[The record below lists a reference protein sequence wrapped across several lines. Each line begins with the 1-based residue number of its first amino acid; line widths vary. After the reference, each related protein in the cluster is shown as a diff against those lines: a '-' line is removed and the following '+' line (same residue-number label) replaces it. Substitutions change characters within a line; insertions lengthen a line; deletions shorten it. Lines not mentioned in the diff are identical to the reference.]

1 MNSRLLPLIAQAD
14 QAERLSHSVARLIW
28 DTSFDDRQQ
37 AHRLQQELSRWS
49 NTALNEILEQAFQQH
64 CPAGQTWRIDKLE
77 LDLGEIAFD
86 DLSTELPK
94 RLRACLSEQLR
105 RLLLNADR
113 QTQNP
118 GLAELKNGLH
128 SASQI
133 LSQAHSLNDYIDCF
147 LRNGVIPWWYTGN
160 QSHTAILQQQLQ
172 NAPRQIAAIIR
183 KAGKAEAVRKRIV
196 WQYPHHALKKIITV
210 LEPQHHDYIV
220 AFADQLTDLQAKTQQ
235 PHSDSILF
243 ERQSLLWILTHLL
256 VDRGSL
262 FNTVF
267 FVESTLKQM
276 AHCYQ
281 LDYLTLLRQLTNAAQ
296 SVEYKSL
303 TTPQFIQALLA
314 VQQKAVFRSERDATG
329 EPEIDYWQQFARN
342 LRSERQLSAN
352 GEEIGNLG
360 ELFNLLVGEDAAQMT
375 ELLKQEGLK
384 AKVRQKLINHLSQA
398 ELSQVVSL
406 LAPQDHSFILA
417 HAQRS
422 RELLTRHKTDQR
434 LVWEVILAYLLKN
447 SGSYFN
453 RRQFVDTTLQEISRA
468 RGIDYL
474 MLLDMLSA
482 TSMSYRRFELLA
494 ILSDLKQQ
502 NQARQQSQQQSD
514 GVYSQ
519 VLAAYLS
526 SGHMPKVIANSY
538 LPEPGQLFSILL
550 CRRPEQLAEVIAA
563 VFKAGPDQGKTG
575 SRPSK
580 IQRLLGLIQPVDFP
594 LVLRT
599 LDAQAAKFSVDL
611 IEQLSRLQ
619 RQQQLPSLNGF
630 DLAYQ
635 VYGVVL
641 DVLIRG
647 LSSNFTVARF
657 LPAFFAELTA
667 NQGINGQA
675 LAAELLLSY
684 SRDTIK
690 NNLSEHDNQALRQWL
705 TNNEAGLAGISADA
719 AGAHGHEAFL
729 SQKTAALWYY
739 LRRDKAGLQRFGLVY
754 EPETLAGLLAAL
766 LPDHADVL
774 LERLQHQRDR
784 NLLMQALLKQA
795 ELPLLRQ
802 WLNTLWPMPDQAAA
816 EFLSQWHNAIAE
828 SGLWRGAST
837 ELQQKLHDIFWLSV
851 LSRALITQGRIDQ
864 NSIHALLAE
873 VVRSS
878 CEQLHIGL
886 ERLTEQ
892 ACLTQAPLWRA
903 SVLRLAENP
912 ANSEADRAAMTADP
926 QRSEG
931 ALNQKIAALWCY
943 LRRDKAGLQGLGLV
957 YEPETLAGLL
967 AALLPAHADVLL
979 ERLQHQ
985 RDSNL
990 LAQALLKQAEL
1001 PQLRQWLNTLW
1012 PTADQSAAELL
1023 SQWQKAIAASGLWQG
1038 ASTVLQQKLHDI
1050 FWLSIV
1056 DRALIKQGRIDQNS
1070 IHALL
1075 AEVVRLSC
1083 YQLYIGLERLTEQ
1096 VCLTQA
1102 PLWQAT
1108 VVRLAESRTEALSGP
1123 ALNAVIAGKADAE
1136 NNRDR
1141 LAETNIALPVQ
1152 TEEQAFLQDS
1162 QGRYLR
1168 HPLLPEL
1175 CRYVLMHG
1183 RAPLWL
1189 VTEEPLNLAQLI
1201 ADLLQSEARLLRR
1214 IVQSVRLRPAALLR
1228 LHHLIDYRD
1237 LLAAVVQTE
1246 PELKALSA
1254 MLEQFYQG
1262 LLQLRFSAIDRAL
1275 PASLLWQSTLQ
1286 AWLSG
1291 DWQGLSAQHIAAELS
1306 GELIRRY
1313 AISAAQVEAE
1323 FKRNERHF
1331 PAACRLTLPP
1341 EQFESQANGFHR
1353 RQNGNLTQPKQS
1365 QSNSAAITKNK
1376 PVMAAIP
1383 TKPTT
1388 EQSMPIP
1395 INNAGLVLLQGF
1407 IGTYFSRLALVKDQA
1422 FVSEQARRDAV
1433 HHLQYLATGFT
1444 DTEEQHLVL
1453 NKLLCGL
1460 STSEPIEPG
1469 IKLTA
1474 EQMQT
1479 GDSLIKAVINH
1490 WTAIGSSSINGFRGN
1505 WLVRNGLLSQSD
1517 ERWDLLIE
1525 KRPYDLLL
1533 QKSPFSYGIINLPWM
1548 AKPLYVTW
1556 PT

>member
-1 MNSRLLPLIAQAD
+1 MNNRLLPLMAQAD

-28 DTSFDDRQQ
+28 DTSLDDRQL

-49 NTALNEILEQAFQQH
+49 NTTLNEILEHAFQQH

-94 RLRACLSEQLR
+94 RVRACLSEQLR

-118 GLAELKNGLH
+118 GQAELKKGLH

-160 QSHTAILQQQLQ
+160 QSHAAILQQQLQ
-172 NAPRQIAAIIR
+172 NAPQQIAAIIR
-183 KAGKAEAVRKRIV
+183 KAGKAEAVRQRIV
-196 WQYPHHALKKIITV
+196 WQYPQAAIKKIITV

-220 AFADQLTDLQAKTQQ
+220 AFADQLTDLQVKTQQ

-267 FVESTLKQM
+267 FVESTLKRM

-296 SVEYKSL
+296 SLEYKSR

-314 VQQKAVFRSERDATG
+314 VQQKSLSRGEQGPAPER
-329 EPEIDYWQQFARN
+329 EIDHWQRFARS

-352 GEEIGNLG
+352 GEEIGHLG
-360 ELFNLLVGEDAAQMT
+360 ELFTLLTAEDTAQMAA
-375 ELLKQEGLK
+375 LLKKEGQE
-384 AKVRQKLINHLSQA
+384 AKVRQKLISQLSQD
-398 ELSQVVSL
+398 ELAQVVSL

-417 HAQRS
+417 HAHQS
-422 RELLTRHKTDQR
+422 RELLTRHKTDDG

-453 RRQFVDTTLQEISRA
+453 RRQFVDTTLQAISRA

-502 NQARQQSQQQSD
+502 NQPRQESPQQTD
-514 GVYSQ
+514 AVYSQ
-519 VLAAYLS
+519 ALAAYLS
-526 SGHMPKVIANSY
+526 TGHMPKVIANSY
-538 LPEPGQLFSILL
+538 MPEPGQLFSILL
-550 CRRPEQLAEVIAA
+550 CRRPEQLAAVIAA

-599 LDAQAAKFSVDL
+599 LDAQAARFAVGW

-641 DVLIRG
+641 DVLIGG
-647 LSSNFTVARF
+647 LSSNFTVTRF
-657 LPAFFAELTA
+657 LPAFFAELSA

-705 TNNEAGLAGISADA
+705 TNNEAGLPGISADA

-729 SQKTAALWYY
+729 SQKTAALW
-739 LRRDKAGLQRFGLVY
+739 
-754 EPETLAGLLAAL
+754 
-766 LPDHADVL
+766 
-774 LERLQHQRDR
+774 
-784 NLLMQALLKQA
+784 
-795 ELPLLRQ
+795 
-802 WLNTLWPMPDQAAA
+802 
-816 EFLSQWHNAIAE
+816 
-828 SGLWRGAST
+828 
-837 ELQQKLHDIFWLSV
+837 
-851 LSRALITQGRIDQ
+851 
-864 NSIHALLAE
+864 
-873 VVRSS
+873 
-878 CEQLHIGL
+878 
-886 ERLTEQ
+886 
-892 ACLTQAPLWRA
+892 
-903 SVLRLAENP
+903 
-912 ANSEADRAAMTADP
+912 
-926 QRSEG
+926 
-931 ALNQKIAALWCY
+931 CY
-943 LRRDKAGLQGLGLV
+943 LRGDMAGLQGLGLV
-957 YEPETLAGLL
+957 YEPETLSELL

-985 RDSNL
+985 RDRNL

-1012 PTADQSAAELL
+1012 PTPDQSAAELL
-1023 SQWQKAIAASGLWQG
+1023 AQWQNAIAESGLWQG
-1038 ASTVLQQKLHDI
+1038 STAVLQHKLHDI

-1083 YQLYIGLERLTEQ
+1083 CQLHIELERLTEQ
-1096 VCLTQA
+1096 TCLTQA

-1108 VVRLAESRTEALSGP
+1108 VVRLAESPTEALSDP
-1123 ALNAVIAGKADAE
+1123 ALSAVIAGKADAE
-1136 NNRDR
+1136 HNRER
-1141 LAETNIALPVQ
+1141 LAETGIALPVQ

-1214 IVQSVRLRPAALLR
+1214 IVQSVRHRPAALFR

-1262 LLQLRFSAIDRAL
+1262 LLQLRFSVIDRAL

-1313 AISAAQVEAE
+1313 AISAAQVTAE

-1341 EQFESQANGFHR
+1341 EYFDSQANGLDR
-1353 RQNGNLTQPKQS
+1353 RQNGNLTQSKQS
-1365 QSNSAAITKNK
+1365 QSNSAVITKNK
-1376 PVMAAIP
+1376 PVMASIP

-1388 EQSMPIP
+1388 EHSMPIQ

-1407 IGTYFSRLALVKDQA
+1407 IGTYFSRLALAKDQA

-1433 HHLQYLATGFT
+1433 HHLQYLGTGFT

-1460 STSEPIEPG
+1460 SPSEPIELG

-1479 GDSLIKAVINH
+1479 GDSLIKAVIDH

-1517 ERWDLLIE
+1517 ERWDLVIE

-1533 QKSPFSYGIINLPWM
+1533 QKSPFSYGIVNLPWM